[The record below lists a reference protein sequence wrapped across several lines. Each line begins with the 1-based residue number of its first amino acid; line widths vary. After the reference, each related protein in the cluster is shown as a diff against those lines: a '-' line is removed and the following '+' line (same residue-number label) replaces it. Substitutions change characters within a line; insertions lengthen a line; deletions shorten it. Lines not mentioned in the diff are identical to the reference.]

1 MYLLDDFPVSH
12 PDLDRQVCRCGVL
25 PDFHVD
31 VRSGDLIL
39 NGIKTL
45 GGRDFIDIKQRLGE
59 IIRGRTVWRQQK
71 VAEGVVVQAI
81 FLLDWWQLY
90 AAS

>member
-1 MYLLDDFPVSH
+1 VRKISYVI
-12 PDLDRQVCRCGVL
+12 
-25 PDFHVD
+25 
-31 VRSGDLIL
+31 RSGDLIL

-45 GGRDFIDIKQRLGE
+45 GGRNFIHIKQRLGQ
-59 IIRGRTVWRQQK
+59 IIRGLTVRRQQK

-81 FLLDWWQLY
+81 FLLDWWQRY